1 MIKEF
6 LEKYTHLK
14 IAIQHLG
21 INGGGF
27 KVQVYNTT
35 LDFLCERPIFEH
47 FISDVDIECSWLN
60 FEALVVI
67 PIADWLE
74 ECEQKRK
81 KKEL

>member
-6 LEKYTHLK
+6 LEKYDHLK

-47 FISDVDIECSWLN
+47 FISDFDVQHSWLN
-60 FEALVVI
+60 FGALVIV
-67 PIADWLE
+67 PINNWLE
-74 ECEQKRK
+74 ECEKKRRQV
-81 KKEL
+81 E